1 MAFAYSI
8 YKKAYAEVGLPC
20 PLKRTGSVS
29 MQLRFANSIGS
40 GLRVI
45 HVRKIGA
52 IATMKSGDLLAMKSG
67 RSSERDIG
75 KFWLGHIGIFAR
87 QESGGRLTTIEGNT
101 SSGNRGSQRDGG
113 GVYRRT
119 RSINFWLAGISAQG
133 DEFAP

>member
-101 SSGNRGSQRDGG
+101 SSGNRGSQDRKS
-113 GVYRRT
+113 VV
-119 RSINFWLAGISAQG
+119 
-133 DEFAP
+133 